1 MIFVAVVC
9 VCRAISWGSIIDTVM
24 IMPDSYRFLT
34 HSKSLALTK
43 MWFKFLRWDDT
54 GITWSL
60 WAVSEETF
68 ANLCTSAELSR
79 ILPVKHPPD
88 QSLETME
95 IFLRGLVMGF
105 TRRDMEDD
113 LEEWLSTEEGR
124 DCRPPSAELRYQ
136 MHDSESKIDAMLTCA
151 GAVLDSWEFILEKRA
166 CGIEM
171 FSLCN
176 TVSEALTDCHH
187 IRRRVLLGV
196 IPSREAFRLARLALT
211 SLEQLY
217 STFKKFMEIMP
228 DGQSRPGLT
237 FMLGVER
244 VDCRDLPVG
253 WQLVETLIF

>member
-1 MIFVAVVC
+1 
-9 VCRAISWGSIIDTVM
+9 
-24 IMPDSYRFLT
+24 MPDSYRLLT
-34 HSKSLALTK
+34 HSESLALTK

-136 MHDSESKIDAMLTCA
+136 MRDSESKIDAMLTHA
-151 GAVLDSWEFILEKRA
+151 GAVLDSWEFILETDPLPS
-166 CGIEM
+166 
-171 FSLCN
+171 SLI
-176 TVSEALTDCHH
+176 S
-187 IRRRVLLGV
+187 LL
-196 IPSREAFRLARLALT
+196 R
-211 SLEQLY
+211 
-217 STFKKFMEIMP
+217 
-228 DGQSRPGLT
+228 
-237 FMLGVER
+237 
-244 VDCRDLPVG
+244 
-253 WQLVETLIF
+253 

>member
-1 MIFVAVVC
+1 
-9 VCRAISWGSIIDTVM
+9 
-24 IMPDSYRFLT
+24 MPDSYRFLT
-34 HSKSLALTK
+34 HSESLALTK
-43 MWFKFLRWDDT
+43 MWFKLLRWDDT

-113 LEEWLSTEEGR
+113 LEEWLSTEEGL

-136 MHDSESKIDAMLTCA
+136 MHNSENKIDAMLTCT
-151 GAVLDSWEFILEKRA
+151 GAVLDSWEFIVEKRA
-166 CGIEM
+166 YGREM

-176 TVSEALTDCHH
+176 IVSVALSNCQHMKG
-187 IRRRVLLGV
+187 RVLLVEYKV
-196 IPSREAFRLARLALT
+196 IFQT
-211 SLEQLY
+211 N
-217 STFKKFMEIMP
+217 
-228 DGQSRPGLT
+228 GCW
-237 FMLGVER
+237 V
-244 VDCRDLPVG
+244 
-253 WQLVETLIF
+253 LVLVQ